1 MTRKKMFGVSA
12 MGVLALA
19 SSQFVCL
26 SVFAEGSVDISIVE
40 KVDDGSGG
48 YKDWED
54 IVGAMPGEVYSAIPQ
69 VQNDGSVPVSV
80 RMCLSES
87 ATNADGGTISLPA
100 NTFGIEI
107 NEAWGLDNEGVT
119 DVSDPASGNC
129 YKYNSLLE
137 VGDMTKPVFEEVGL
151 SSALGNDYQGAT
163 FNLHLEATAGDGKP
177 DDPVGPVNPDVP
189 GNPDTGTT
197 NAPGLDAALVI
208 PYVLGIAAI
217 VVLLIHLL
225 RNALRKKLDC
235 NNSIKG

>member
-1 MTRKKMFGVSA
+1 MTKREMFGAS
-12 MGVLALA
+12 MISVLSLGMAG
-19 SSQFVCL
+19 FVAFP
-26 SVFAEGSVDISIVE
+26 VFAEGPVDISIVE
-40 KVDDGSGG
+40 KVDDGHGG

-107 NEAWGLDNEGVT
+107 NEAWGLDNEGTT
-119 DVSDPASGNC
+119 DASDPASGNC

-151 SSALGNDYQGAT
+151 SSALGNEYQGAT
-163 FNLHLEATAGDGKP
+163 FNLHLEATAEDGKP
-177 DDPVGPVNPDVP
+177 DDPVGPVNPDNP
-189 GNPDTGTT
+189 SNPDTGANTSS
-197 NAPGLDAALVI
+197 GLDATIVI
-208 PYVLGIAAI
+208 PYALGVAAI
-217 VVLLIHLL
+217 VALAIHLL
-225 RNALRKKLDC
+225 RSFLRK
-235 NNSIKG
+235 